1 MEISL
6 RFLIPIAIPLFD
18 RPSMDIRRLLLT
30 ILTVLCVSVTGL
42 SLVGS
47 LNETQIQS
55 RLELYQTN
63 LLLRTVGLDG
73 DRVTAPTEMDL
84 SANTIGQA
92 IRAGFGQ
99 GDVFNQAL
107 KSYQTFRDT
116 AQGTLDKL
124 NARLDDPSS
133 IVTPDELFALQ
144 AEIRQQTQTIAE
156 VDLRIGLLYAFQD
169 KLDNAQKQWQPLI
182 PDGFDFAATVQ
193 SPTIQTPTAPT
204 QAQIPQ
210 TAGILSELWSTPTPT
225 LNTITTV
232 PPQLQTLDG
241 WFSDVAIARWFELTN
256 QTEPLAEL
264 RDNASDRANRT
275 ALKLSTVNLVPI
287 VGLLIGSGLLIYLLI
302 QRFTKKGKALLAL
315 NNTPA
320 WDIPWSD
327 DTTLQVFVVGFFFA
341 GQLIVPIVLA
351 GGLGF
356 AGINPAAL
364 TGLPKASYIL
374 LGYGLLSIAGLW
386 VLRYSIR
393 EHWPLAKSWF
403 NYTLRD
409 RWLSWG
415 IGGYAIAL
423 PLVVGVSLVNQY
435 LWQGQGG
442 SNPILSII
450 LENRDPWAIA
460 AFFITASLAA
470 PLFEETL
477 FRGFLLP
484 SLTRH
489 LSPWGA
495 VIVSALIF
503 AIAHLSLSEVLPLTV
518 LGIVLG
524 GVYLRTR
531 NLLAPI
537 LLHGLWNS
545 GTLIS
550 LLVLSNGGI

>member
-1 MEISL
+1 
-6 RFLIPIAIPLFD
+6 
-18 RPSMDIRRLLLT
+18 MDIRRLLLI
-30 ILTVLCVSVTGL
+30 ILTVLCFAVTGS

-73 DRVTAPTEMDL
+73 DRVKAPTEMNL
-84 SANTIGQA
+84 SMETIGQA

-99 GDVFNQAL
+99 GDTFNQAL
-107 KSYQTFRDT
+107 KSYEVFRKS
-116 AQGTLDKL
+116 AQGNLEKL
-124 NARLDDPSS
+124 NATSS
-133 IVTPDELFALQ
+133 NITTPDELFAVD
-144 AEIRQQTQTIAE
+144 AEIKRQTQTIAE
-156 VDLRIGLLYAFQD
+156 VDLRIGLLYAFQGQTD
-169 KLDNAQKQWQPLI
+169 SAQQQWAPLLPNTFDWADAVQNPAPI
-182 PDGFDFAATVQ
+182 PTE
-193 SPTIQTPTAPT
+193 
-204 QAQIPQ
+204 QIAQ
-210 TAGILSELWSTPTPT
+210 TAGILAELWRESPT
-225 LNTITTV
+225 LTTTTV

-241 WFSDVAIARWFELTN
+241 WFGDVAIARWYELTH
-256 QTEPLAEL
+256 QTDALTDL
-264 RDNASDRANRT
+264 QSTVSLRANRT

-287 VGLLIGSGLLIYLLI
+287 LGLLIGTGLLVYLLI
-302 QRFTKKGKALLAL
+302 QRFRQKSQSILAL
-315 NNTPA
+315 NSTEP
-320 WDIPWSD
+320 WQIPWSD
-327 DTTLQVFVVGFFFA
+327 EAVLQTFVVGFFFA
-341 GQLIVPIVLA
+341 GQFIVPIVLA
-351 GGLGF
+351 GSLSF
-356 AGINPAAL
+356 AGINPATL

-386 VLRYSIR
+386 ILRYSIR
-393 EHWPLAKSWF
+393 DHWPLTKEWF
-403 NYTLRD
+403 NYNLRD
-409 RWLSWG
+409 RWLGWG

-423 PLVVGVSLVNQY
+423 PLVVGISLINQAI
-435 LWQGQGG
+435 WQGQGG

-460 AFFITASLAA
+460 AFFITAAIAA

-495 VIVSALIF
+495 VVVSGFIF

-537 LLHGLWNS
+537 LVHGLWNS